1 MVGGMGFGSRADT
14 RFSPEREVRGAKEAV
29 MPDPNLESTVF
40 PRGRD
45 GLMGP
50 GPVAPGPGQV
60 PHQVR
65 DTSEEDAAAAGQN
78 LEKLTQALTPQLA
91 AEVAAKTAR
100 LEARGAARE
109 VLEEERKAAAEE
121 ALRKKDRLRPFFGFM
136 ESLRN
141 LAASGPGG
149 EGPEGR
155 TELVLKLYRLV
166 ETGGPKPQR
175 VFQTQ
180 VQLSQDEALGMA
192 DPDFEGRTMEWAM
205 QQGQF
210 GRFEWRMLGWA
221 DGESI
226 LDTSYTVTVEAP
238 AGYQPPARPAV
249 PTEPEAKPDPM
260 GQLKETL
267 GLVTIMREA
276 FGMKTQGGGLDA
288 GQMEVIRS
296 AAAANARLEA
306 SEAHRREL
314 RDLEDRHRR
323 ELEAAEEK
331 GYRRGQEEGKRE
343 MEAEKLRW
351 ELSRAKE
358 APEGPSFLQE
368 VTGMLGGPDAVQGL
382 VGGLVAAMN
391 RPPSPKPSVSNPSP
405 RQLGPVA
412 PKAPVRPLRPAM
424 PDQGPAAP
432 FPTPASNPSHGAEP
446 NRGEWKEAMEQV
458 EEALDGLEELLK
470 GSEADPGLVGKA
482 TQLQAA
488 LERFRG
494 QGLVE
499 GSLAAWWAQWPQVKP
514 YVDEVLEAGDEPEE
528 EPVSMDLEGLRAL
541 LMERLEEGEDDDTI
555 LREINRHVPKESM
568 NKWRQ
573 TIKLMPKKLI
583 LDIIGIKDHD
593 KRLNVLIDKIF

>member
-1 MVGGMGFGSRADT
+1 
-14 RFSPEREVRGAKEAV
+14 

-40 PRGRD
+40 PRGRA
-45 GLMGP
+45 GLLAQ

-100 LEARGAARE
+100 AEARGTVLE
-109 VLEEERKAAAEE
+109 VLEEERKASAEE

-166 ETGGPKPQR
+166 ENGGPKPQR

-210 GRFEWRMLGWA
+210 GRFEWRLLGWA
-221 DGESI
+221 DGEPI
-226 LDTSYTVTVEAP
+226 LDTSYSVTVEAP
-238 AGYQPPARPAV
+238 AGYQPPVRAAV
-249 PTEPEAKPDPM
+249 PSEPEPKPDPM

-267 GLVTIMREA
+267 GLVATMREA
-276 FGMKTQGGGLDA
+276 FGMKGQGGGLDA
-288 GQMEVIRS
+288 AQVEVIK
-296 AAAANARLEA
+296 AAAASQARLEA

-314 RDLEDRHRR
+314 RDLEERHRR
-323 ELEAAEEK
+323 ELETAEEK
-331 GYRRGQEEGKRE
+331 GYKRGQDEGKRE
-343 MEAEKLRW
+343 LEAEKLRW

-358 APEGPSFLQE
+358 APEGPSFIQE
-368 VTGMLGGPDAVQGL
+368 VAGMLGGPEAVQGL

-391 RPPSPKPSVSNPSP
+391 RPTAP
-405 RQLGPVA
+405 RPGPGARRMPGARPGQPGPRPAAPQAVA
-412 PKAPVRPLRPAM
+412 QVQPLRPA
-424 PDQGPAAP
+424 AANP
-432 FPTPASNPSHGAEP
+432 IQAPEPT
-446 NRGEWKEAMEQV
+446 RVEWKEAMDAT
-458 EEALDGLEELLK
+458 EEALGYLDELLTN
-470 GSEADPGLVGKA
+470 SQADAETLEKAKKLRAGLQHYQDQGKA
-482 TQLQAA
+482 
-488 LERFRG
+488 
-494 QGLVE
+494 E
-499 GSLAAWWAQWPQVKP
+499 GSLAVWWAQWPQVKT
-514 YVDEVLEAGDEPEE
+514 YVDEVLEDEGEEPEGG
-528 EPVSMDLEGLRAL
+528 EPMKDLEGLRAL
-541 LMERLEEGEDDDTI
+541 LLQRLEEGATDDAI
-555 LREINRHVPKESM
+555 LAELAQQVPQETLSQ
-568 NKWRQ
+568 WRGM
-573 TIKLMPKKLI
+573 LRFLPASAAAGM
-583 LDIIGIKDHD
+583 IGQGAHPE
-593 KRLNVLIDKIF
+593 RLTALLEAFKAGA